1 MTTEKGPAMDYVTL
15 AFIAIP
21 IAILYFWYASIIGK
35 RNKAKEALSG
45 IDVQLKKRSNLIP
58 NVLKIASK
66 FMGHERSLLNE
77 ITELRAGSDKNYD
90 QGDTEAVRQHLA
102 AAEQLTGKM
111 GQLMITVE
119 AYPDL
124 KSDQT
129 MIQAMQSYN
138 EVEAQIAAARRFYNS
153 AVTSLNSSVQ
163 IFPGNI
169 IAGIA
174 GVTEMPF
181 YEAEEASRAQVDADD
196 YLK

>member
-1 MTTEKGPAMDYVTL
+1 MEIFFGIIVVSIVGAY
-15 AFIAIP
+15 I
-21 IAILYFWYASIIGK
+21 WYASIIGK
-35 RNKAKEALSG
+35 RNSSREALSG

-58 NVLKIASK
+58 NILKIAQK
-66 FMGHERSLLNE
+66 FLEHEKSLLTE
-77 ITELRAGSDKNYD
+77 ITELREQADKGYDKADKNSV
-90 QGDTEAVRQHLA
+90 QEHLKLSELLA
-102 AAEQLTGKM
+102 GKM
-111 GQLMITVE
+111 GQLMVRVE

-129 MIQAMQSYN
+129 MIQAMQTYN

-153 AVTSLNSSVQ
+153 AVTALNNSVQ

-169 IAGIA
+169 IANMA

-181 YEAEEASRAQVDADD
+181 YETDEAAKAPVDASD